1 MLSQQQ
7 QLQAQAQAQREAAEA
22 TLSGLQDAL
31 RESVASADGAS
42 RERAMVE
49 ARIRQLEAELAGSA
63 VESDELEKR
72 YLVKRK
78 ALEMLPNAADNVAQ
92 LQTIC
97 GESAQRLMEVG
108 QEWEAVRAPLL
119 QALRQKKGAKA
130 ARVQQCKAMMDDI
143 RSWRG
148 EMSQMALD
156 VRAKEERVAVL
167 TDELAKLPKNLN
179 RTLYTYRIMDIIGS
193 ISKQKKEIAK
203 IITDIRQIQKEIN
216 LVSETLT
223 RTEALADEMIFQ
235 EANKDGRRDPAMVQ
249 SYRHLSDIRQC
260 FEELI
265 SLVSQIGLSERE
277 AQDVESRSKQLQL
290 RTSSNNQDQIM
301 ADLQQVKQ
309 ENLALIQQIKSS
321 SS

>member
-1 MLSQQQ
+1 MGIGSFGKVRLAEH
-7 QLQAQAQAQREAAEA
+7 QL
-22 TLSGLQDAL
+22 TGHK
-31 RESVASADGAS
+31 VAVKILN
-42 RERAMVE
+42 R

-119 QALRQKKGAKA
+119 HALRQKKGAKA

-167 TDELAKLPKNLN
+167 ADELAKLPKNLN

-223 RTEALADEMIFQ
+223 RTEALAAETVREKLTLFLQQ
-235 EANKDGRRDPAMVQ
+235 ELPYSAAVEIERFDSSDVPIEIHACIWVSRENHKAMVIGRGGQ
-249 SYRHLSDIRQC
+249 MLKKIGRAARLD
-260 FEELI
+260 
-265 SLVSQIGLSERE
+265 LVSRLDTRVDLRLWVKVRENWIDSEASVR
-277 AQDVESRSKQLQL
+277 
-290 RTSSNNQDQIM
+290 
-301 ADLQQVKQ
+301 DLGH
-309 ENLALIQQIKSS
+309 
-321 SS
+321 